1 MEDIRS
7 ALFYRGYPLLASTIP
22 LYASVGCPY
31 TCDFCIDY
39 DSKYRTLD
47 VSTLEE
53 DLRFINA
60 TFPNVT
66 IAFHDAN
73 FGVRFDE
80 TLSVLEK
87 VNNRTRYGVG
97 LTMSVLSNP
106 ERVRRLRDTGC
117 RYVQCGIES
126 LSGFHAKQG
135 RQRDLSLVEA
145 QSKAKDFFR
154 GLAQNFEMTQANII
168 FGLDDDAGPELVDA
182 MSISL
187 KRAMR
192 GSSICVSRPRLRKRR
207 CTIPSSAKVEFCPY
221 RLCFIEIHTSPFDL
235 SITPPA
241 STTTISSQS

>member
-1 MEDIRS
+1 MAYALSRFYQQRGCLTVLGGPHAHSFPEDAERFFDVIVGACNEELIREILVDRPRGVELSSEPPKHFPTVQERMEDIRN

-39 DSKYRTLD
+39 DSRYRTLD

-60 TFPNVT
+60 HYPNVT

-106 ERVRRLRDTGC
+106 ERV
-117 RYVQCGIES
+117 
-126 LSGFHAKQG
+126 SGYATLVVATYNAVLNHWPDSTQNKGGSATFHLAK
-135 RQRDLSLVEA
+135 RKQRP
-145 QSKAKDFFR
+145 K
-154 GLAQNFEMTQANII
+154 
-168 FGLDDDAGPELVDA
+168 
-182 MSISL
+182 ISFAAWP
-187 KRAMR
+187 R
-192 GSSICVSRPRLRKRR
+192 ISR
-207 CTIPSSAKVEFCPY
+207 
-221 RLCFIEIHTSPFDL
+221 
-235 SITPPA
+235 
-241 STTTISSQS
+241 